1 METLLSLLLL
11 NPVTCRVRKDERM
24 NWKTDILLIG
34 QDKIE
39 SHILQVSSI
48 DKEYAGMPRVSL

>member
-1 METLLSLLLL
+1 
-11 NPVTCRVRKDERM
+11 M

-48 DKEYAGMPRVSL
+48 DKEYAGMTRLSLFRSTFLDGLCLYKLGVHI

>member
-1 METLLSLLLL
+1 
-11 NPVTCRVRKDERM
+11 VRKDERM

-39 SHILQVSSI
+39 SHILQVSSV
-48 DKEYAGMPRVSL
+48 DKEYAGMTSVSL